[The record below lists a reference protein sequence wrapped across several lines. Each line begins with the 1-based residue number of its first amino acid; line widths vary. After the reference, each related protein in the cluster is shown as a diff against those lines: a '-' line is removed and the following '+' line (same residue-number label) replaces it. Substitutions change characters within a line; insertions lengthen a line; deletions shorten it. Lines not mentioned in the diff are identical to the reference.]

1 MKRILLKETI
11 RSKRVIL
18 WGIDFVHSQIQELA
32 ESLIQDL
39 NNNDKYNARK
49 SHFSYIN
56 NSIILKSLMISP
68 FRWAL
73 MGVIPLKDWTNMR
86 MSLDLIDTA
95 YNGSYFTISSSKRSS
110 QVLVNHSIKYEDTYD
125 LICSTKS
132 TWKVKR

>member
-11 RSKRVIL
+11 RSKKVIL
-18 WGIDFVHSQIQELA
+18 SGIDFVHSQIQELA

-73 MGVIPLKDWTNMR
+73 MGVIPLKD
-86 MSLDLIDTA
+86 
-95 YNGSYFTISSSKRSS
+95 
-110 QVLVNHSIKYEDTYD
+110 
-125 LICSTKS
+125 
-132 TWKVKR
+132 